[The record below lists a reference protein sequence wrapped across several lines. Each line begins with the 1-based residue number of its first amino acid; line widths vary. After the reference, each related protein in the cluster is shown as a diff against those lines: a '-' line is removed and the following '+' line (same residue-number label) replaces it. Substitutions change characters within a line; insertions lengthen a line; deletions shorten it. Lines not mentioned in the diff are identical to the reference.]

1 LIILRIK
8 ERARHRISE
17 WFAAANMLGFGMS
30 LLAPGDTFSSASY
43 QAFRQMLP
51 YEPFGL
57 TPEQQWG
64 FLIATTGFLWLI
76 GLIINGSRQRATMHI
91 RASCGLVGGVVYGT
105 LSLGF
110 FLPYGAFLWSLGFL
124 DAIRFIL
131 GIYEPPNAVYL
142 STGVWNY
149 FCISM
154 LCFYSIHAGLT
165 EPVHE
170 HGRSRKGG

>member
-1 LIILRIK
+1 MIILRIK

-91 RASCGLVGGVVYGT
+91 RASCGLVGGVVYA
-105 LSLGF
+105 LSGILS
-110 FLPYGAFLWSLGFL
+110 ALWSVSLVPGVLGRYTLHSRHLRAAERCLFVDRRLELFL
-124 DAIRFIL
+124 HL
-131 GIYEPPNAVYL
+131 NAL
-142 STGVWNY
+142 LLQHPRRSHRTG
-149 FCISM
+149 
-154 LCFYSIHAGLT
+154 A
-165 EPVHE
+165 
-170 HGRSRKGG
+170 